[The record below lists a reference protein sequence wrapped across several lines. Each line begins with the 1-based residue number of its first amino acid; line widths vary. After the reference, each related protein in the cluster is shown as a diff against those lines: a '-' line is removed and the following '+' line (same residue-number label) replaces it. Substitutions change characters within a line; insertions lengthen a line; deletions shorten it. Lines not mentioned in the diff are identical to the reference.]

1 MATYNGR
8 EVQIV
13 NHIPA
18 TDPDRVLIK
27 YADSGNTE
35 IVSKGAVDWT
45 ADEIRKQS
53 EEDKKHAD
61 RRVKEHEERA
71 KAKEDR
77 AKLEVEYRKEVEQ
90 ARKDGK
96 PQNVWLKN
104 GVYNKGDQVTV
115 DGVLYRSRMNDN
127 QGNQPSDKEDSGWH
141 RVQQPI
147 TNEVPQT
154 DSTTKVPLGKPVVIG
169 DEANKPVAQ
178 TNTL

>member
-13 NHIPA
+13 NHLPA

-27 YADSGNTE
+27 YTDSGSTE

-53 EEDKKHAD
+53 DDEKKQAD

-77 AKLEVEYRKEVEQ
+77 AKLEADYRKEVEA
-90 ARKDGK
+90 ARQKGL
-96 PQNVWLKN
+96 PHNVWLKS

-127 QGNQPSDKEDSGWH
+127 QGNAPSDKEDSGWH
-141 RVQQPI
+141 RVNQPI
-147 TNEVPQT
+147 TNEVPQV
-154 DSTTKVPLGKPVVIG
+154 DNTTKVPLGKPVVIG
-169 DEANKPVAQ
+169 EEGNKPVIQ